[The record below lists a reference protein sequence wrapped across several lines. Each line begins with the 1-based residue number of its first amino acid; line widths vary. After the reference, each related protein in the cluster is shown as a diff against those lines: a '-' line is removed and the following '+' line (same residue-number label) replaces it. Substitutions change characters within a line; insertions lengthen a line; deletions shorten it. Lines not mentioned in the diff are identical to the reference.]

1 MNRTPVHRSAGFTLI
16 ELLAV
21 LLILAI
27 LVGILVVSLR
37 DTEAAARTEIAK
49 QQLME
54 LDGAIKHYMN
64 EFGGAPPSSFQ
75 PAQEVG
81 NDGTNVGNEALVAA
95 LWSKKYEAGGLLA
108 DVRDQLVNTD
118 GDRSTKQI
126 TDFDTRELLEIVDPW
141 KNPIAYIE
149 RSDYP
154 QSNRRYMTY
163 EVATGQEVESVPL
176 AFKNPNTGQYYNAQS
191 FQLIS
196 AGPDGRFGTE
206 DDVTPFERE

>member
-1 MNRTPVHRSAGFTLI
+1 MNRPLAHRALRSAGFTLI

-21 LLILAI
+21 LLILSI

-37 DTEAAARTEIAK
+37 DTEAAARTKVAE
-49 QQLME
+49 QQLMTLE
-54 LDGAIKHYMN
+54 SAITHYMN
-64 EFGGAPPSSFQ
+64 EFGGAPPSSFL

-126 TDFDTRELLEIVDPW
+126 TDFETRDL
-141 KNPIAYIE
+141 
-149 RSDYP
+149 
-154 QSNRRYMTY
+154 
-163 EVATGQEVESVPL
+163 
-176 AFKNPNTGQYYNAQS
+176 
-191 FQLIS
+191 
-196 AGPDGRFGTE
+196 
-206 DDVTPFERE
+206 